1 MSFGIICY
9 PKPTVF
15 LKLRSSKVIRFSEKI
30 MFVGKYP
37 RIILRQTEVSV
48 YIYELPRKK
57 IYCCENCDQ
66 CTFPSATDGC
76 RPFSHPGACM
86 PNIFSFGG
94 TTLLLFRRHMQCH
107 PKRRYSS
114 CQRCPELCSLHTLVC
129 NMAKKELKNVCA
141 CPRLTCQSITTM
153 YIY

>member
-1 MSFGIICY
+1 MNY
-9 PKPTVF
+9 P
-15 LKLRSSKVIRFSEKI
+15 E
-30 MFVGKYP
+30 
-37 RIILRQTEVSV
+37 
-48 YIYELPRKK
+48 KK

-94 TTLLLFRRHMQCH
+94 TTLLLFRRHMQCR

-129 NMAKKELKNVCA
+129 NMAKTELKNVCA
-141 CPRLTCQSITTM
+141 CPRLTCQSIVTM
-153 YIY
+153 YIYYNGGNFLKKTCNIHLLVKTLKTTQRVCQHRGGSTYTR

>member
-1 MSFGIICY
+1 MHSFGLEMY
-9 PKPTVF
+9 TYMYPSASSPKPTAF

-30 MFVGKYP
+30 MFMGKYP

-48 YIYELPRKK
+48 HIYELPRKK
-57 IYCCENCDQ
+57 IYCCENC
-66 CTFPSATDGC
+66 GC

-86 PNIFSFGG
+86 PHIFSFGG
-94 TTLLLFRRHMQCH
+94 TTLLLFCRHMQCR

-129 NMAKKELKNVCA
+129 NMAKTELKNVCA
-141 CPRLTCQSITTM
+141 CSRLTCQSIATM